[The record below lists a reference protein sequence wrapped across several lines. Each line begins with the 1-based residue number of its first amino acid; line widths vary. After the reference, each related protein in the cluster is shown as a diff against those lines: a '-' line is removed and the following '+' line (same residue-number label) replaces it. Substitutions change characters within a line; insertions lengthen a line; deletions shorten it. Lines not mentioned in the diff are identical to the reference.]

1 MSCLLF
7 WCCRGRQSDSDRETN
22 ANEEQLR
29 RDGVQI
35 KRKKKWRARKRKR
48 QQEKEPAADV
58 GRAEELQVAPQPAA
72 GEEGSDGPHL
82 PAGTVCG
89 SLERISAG
97 SAEKMEPP
105 LLEDFHSTKAIPE
118 ASNDPAGNLL
128 DQIEAEAEAEAI
140 KALMSTDLDEEADN
154 YQPLENQT
162 TSSEAEAIEQLM
174 EALLQEVEAHSAA
187 LNSEKLKK
195 TAAEAEAQVIQDLMD
210 IYLDQTEEPVE
221 EHLPTPVATEGE
233 AQVIKDLVHSNA
245 STNSKPAHM
254 ERGDTPNDHLLD
266 VEEEPDAETDWLS
279 DYEPIK
285 SWADFIEETEGSV
298 DQSAETEELMND
310 VPANEVKAEEQE
322 RNISSET
329 CETTEADKE
338 ELSTRISGDRGIQV
352 GGVDQSRHQQAFGEK
367 RTLSENSGPCVRAPE
382 TDPQEQRRAQ
392 RKEGRRESCHWTVK
406 HALKTLQA
414 PPEEKSAP
422 HREYRTQPEN
432 PRTCVRAP
440 NTDPQQQRRTQR
452 KEDRREARHWTF
464 KYALKTLQ
472 APPVSA
478 PQTDSRECLRV
489 RTADIR
495 QKTHPRP
502 PNKPRDRGCRMGEYG
517 RGAAQGW
524 QSESSCQRRDAP
536 RTPSNN
542 GGRVSER
549 GKRGN
554 PAQCTPARTE
564 RTQRPV
570 REPNWQ
576 QHEDRS
582 AEPEERET
590 RDRGQK
596 KKWSNG
602 NRQWRS
608 GRRPDASH

>member
-7 WCCRGRQSDSDRETN
+7 WCCRGRQSDSDGETN

-29 RDGVQI
+29 RDGVLI

-48 QQEKEPAADV
+48 QQEKQLAVDV

-97 SAEKMEPP
+97 SPEKMESP

-154 YQPLENQT
+154 NQPLENQT

-210 IYLDQTEEPVE
+210 TYLDQTEEPVE
-221 EHLPTPVATEGE
+221 EHLPTPVTTEGE
-233 AQVIKDLVHSNA
+233 AQVIKDLVLTDLQDTETDRLVRNSADPEDEA
-245 STNSKPAHM
+245 STNSMPAHM
-254 ERGDTPNDHLLD
+254 EERDTPNDHLLD
-266 VEEEPDAETDWLS
+266 VEEEADAESDWLS

-310 VPANEVKAEEQE
+310 VPANEVK
-322 RNISSET
+322 
-329 CETTEADKE
+329 
-338 ELSTRISGDRGIQV
+338 
-352 GGVDQSRHQQAFGEK
+352 AFGEK

-422 HREYRTQPEN
+422 QREYRTQPEN

-452 KEDRREARHWTF
+452 KEDRGEARHWTF

-554 PAQCTPARTE
+554 PAQCTPARTKRNQ
-564 RTQRPV
+564 RTV

>member
-7 WCCRGRQSDSDRETN
+7 WCCRGRQSDSDGETN

-48 QQEKEPAADV
+48 QQEKEPAVDV
-58 GRAEELQVAPQPAA
+58 VRAEELQVAPQPAA
-72 GEEGSDGPHL
+72 GEEGSDGLYL
-82 PAGTVCG
+82 PAGSVCG

-97 SAEKMEPP
+97 SPGKMESP

-154 YQPLENQT
+154 NQPLENQM
-162 TSSEAEAIEQLM
+162 TSSEAEAIKQLM

-210 IYLDQTEEPVE
+210 TYLDQTEEPVE
-221 EHLPTPVATEGE
+221 EHLPTPVTTEGE
-233 AQVIKDLVHSNA
+233 AQAIKDLVLTDLQDTETDRLVRNSADPEDEA
-245 STNSKPAHM
+245 STNSMPAHM
-254 ERGDTPNDHLLD
+254 EERDTPNDHLLD
-266 VEEEPDAETDWLS
+266 VEEDADAESDWLS

-298 DQSAETEELMND
+298 DQSAEIEELMND
-310 VPANEVKAEEQE
+310 VPANEVK
-322 RNISSET
+322 
-329 CETTEADKE
+329 
-338 ELSTRISGDRGIQV
+338 
-352 GGVDQSRHQQAFGEK
+352 AFGEK

-422 HREYRTQPEN
+422 QREYRTQPEN

-452 KEDRREARHWTF
+452 KEDRGEARHWTF

-564 RTQRPV
+564 RNQRPM

-582 AEPEERET
+582 AEPEEKET

>member
-7 WCCRGRQSDSDRETN
+7 WCCRGRQSDSDGETN

-35 KRKKKWRARKRKR
+35 KKKKKWRARKRKR
-48 QQEKEPAADV
+48 QQEKEPAVDV

-97 SAEKMEPP
+97 SVEKMEPP
-105 LLEDFHSTKAIPE
+105 LLEDFHSTKAIPG

-154 YQPLENQT
+154 NQPLENQT

-187 LNSEKLKK
+187 L
-195 TAAEAEAQVIQDLMD
+195 T
-210 IYLDQTEEPVE
+210 
-221 EHLPTPVATEGE
+221 
-233 AQVIKDLVHSNA
+233 
-245 STNSKPAHM
+245 
-254 ERGDTPNDHLLD
+254 
-266 VEEEPDAETDWLS
+266 
-279 DYEPIK
+279 
-285 SWADFIEETEGSV
+285 
-298 DQSAETEELMND
+298 ETEELMND

-338 ELSTRISGDRGIQV
+338 DLSTRISGDRGIQV

-367 RTLSENSGPCVRAPE
+367 RTLSENSGPCERAPE

-422 HREYRTQPEN
+422 QREYRTQPEN
-432 PRTCVRAP
+432 PRSCVRAPNTDPQQQRRAQRKEGRRESCHWTVKHALKTLQAPPEEKSAPQREYRTQTENPRSCVRAP

-452 KEDRREARHWTF
+452 KEDRGEVRHWTF

-495 QKTHPRP
+495 QKTHPTP
-502 PNKPRDRGCRMGEYG
+502 PNKPRDRGCRKGEYG

-524 QSESSCQRRDAP
+524 QSESCCQRRDAP

-564 RTQRPV
+564 RNQRTV

>member
-7 WCCRGRQSDSDRETN
+7 WCCKGRQSDSDGETK
-22 ANEEQLR
+22 ANEEQLCR
-29 RDGVQI
+29 NGGKI

-48 QQEKEPAADV
+48 QQEKEPAVDV
-58 GRAEELQVAPQPAA
+58 GRAEEIQAAPQPAA

-97 SAEKMEPP
+97 SPEKMEPP

-118 ASNDPAGNLL
+118 ASNDPAGNLP
-128 DQIEAEAEAEAI
+128 DQIQAEAEAEPI

-154 YQPLENQT
+154 NQPLESQT

-195 TAAEAEAQVIQDLMD
+195 AAAEAEAQVIQELMD
-210 IYLDQTEEPVE
+210 VYLDEAEEPVE

-233 AQVIKDLVHSNA
+233 AQLNKDLVLTDLQDTETDCLVRNSADPEAEA
-245 STNSKPAHM
+245 STNSMPAHM
-254 ERGDTPNDHLLD
+254 EERDTLNDHLLD
-266 VEEEPDAETDWLS
+266 VEEKPDAESDWLS

-285 SWADFIEETEGSV
+285 SWADFLEDAERSV
-298 DQSAETEELMND
+298 
-310 VPANEVKAEEQE
+310 
-322 RNISSET
+322 
-329 CETTEADKE
+329 
-338 ELSTRISGDRGIQV
+338 QV
-352 GGVDQSRHQQAFGEK
+352 GGVDQFRHQQEFEEQ
-367 RTLSENSGPCVRAPE
+367 RTLSENSGPCDRAPE

-392 RKEGRRESCHWTVK
+392 RKEGRRESCHWTVR

-422 HREYRTQPEN
+422 QRDSRRNGELTSGKTGTQPEN

-440 NTDPQQQRRTQR
+440 NTDPQQQRRVQR
-452 KEDRREARHWTF
+452 KEGRREACHWTV

-472 APPVSA
+472 APPEAMSA
-478 PQTDSRECLRV
+478 PQPDSRECLRV
-489 RTADIR
+489 TTADIR

-549 GKRGN
+549 GRRGN

-564 RTQRPV
+564 RNQRPV
-570 REPNWQ
+570 RQPNWQ

-590 RDRGQK
+590 RERGQK